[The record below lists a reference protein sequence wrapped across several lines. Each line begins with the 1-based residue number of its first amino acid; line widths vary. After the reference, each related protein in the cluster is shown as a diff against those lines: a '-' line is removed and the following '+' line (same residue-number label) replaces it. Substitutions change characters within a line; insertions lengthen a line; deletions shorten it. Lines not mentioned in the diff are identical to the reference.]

1 MKADSIDASIV
12 LNWYGKVQTGADREK
27 TQFSNNDLLIQNNP
41 LLDDF
46 AAFLADV
53 DNENDSA
60 NYVSL
65 KTARTIDSKDSSNIL
80 AYYAQLMTG
89 AKSGRDTWNSVLG
102 EFGKYYN

>member
-1 MKADSIDASIV
+1 MKADSIDASVV
-12 LNWYGKVQTGADREK
+12 LTWYAKLSTGGDPDK
-27 TQFSNNDLLIQNNP
+27 IQFSNNDLLVQSNAI
-41 LLDDF
+41 LDDF

-89 AKSGRDTWNSVLG
+89 AKAGRDTWNSVLG